1 MSRRART
8 QRGVTIVE
16 LMVGL
21 VILAVIAGAVLKL
34 IVRQA
39 NSMES
44 QEAWRGA
51 RAVSR
56 SSINLLLA
64 DASMVEASGGLD
76 AATTSGKDFTLRVP
90 YAFGL
95 VCKSVTGASATV
107 SLLPVDSA
115 MFNSAAPSGLAYR
128 NMMTGAYTYVTSGV
142 GAPGTGTASDCI
154 NTPDTVYTV
163 PATGPYPAGKLVSLT
178 GLPNGTAAGTIVFLY
193 RTVRYEFKASGVL
206 SGRIGLWRTMAGT
219 SSEIA
224 APFDTSARAAFYV
237 LNNSTPQIALPN
249 PLSNARGLEL
259 RLNGASER
267 TPRGSGAPK
276 LSNLTTSVFFN
287 NRPD

>member
-1 MSRRART
+1 MIGRART

-21 VILAVIAGAVLKL
+21 VILAVIGGAVLKL

-56 SSINLLLA
+56 SSINLMLA
-64 DASMVEASGGLD
+64 DAGMVEASGGLD

-95 VCKSVTGASATV
+95 VCKATGTATV

-128 NMMTGAYTYVTSGV
+128 NMTTGAYTYVTSGV
-142 GAPGTGTASDCI
+142 NITANPGTANNCTNAPASV
-154 NTPDTVYTV
+154 TTV
-163 PATGPYPAGKLVSLT
+163 PTTGPYPAGQIINLNGV
-178 GLPNGTAAGTIVFLY
+178 PNGTAEGTIVFLY
-193 RTVRYEFKASGVL
+193 RTVRYEFKSSGVL
-206 SGRIGLWRTMAGT
+206 SGRIGLWRTVGGV

-237 LNNSTPQIALPN
+237 LNNSTPQIALPS
-249 PLSNARGLEL
+249 PLSDARGLEL
-259 RLNGASER
+259 RLNGASET
-267 TPRGSGAPK
+267 TPRGSNAPK
-276 LSNLTTSVFFN
+276 QSNLTTSVFFN

>member
-1 MSRRART
+1 MNTRRRNP
-8 QRGVTIVE
+8 RGVTIVE
-16 LMVGL
+16 LLVAM
-21 VILAVIAGAVLKL
+21 VILAVIGGAVLKL

-39 NSMES
+39 NSMEN

-64 DASMVEASGGLD
+64 DARMVEARGGLD
-76 AATTSGKDFTLRVP
+76 AATANGKDFTLRVP

-95 VCKSVTGASATV
+95 VCKATGTATL

-128 NMMTGAYTYVTSGV
+128 DMATGTYTYVTSGV
-142 GAPGTGTASDCI
+142 SITANPGTTSNCTNAPASI
-154 NTPDTVYTV
+154 TTV
-163 PATGPYPAGKLVSLT
+163 PAAGPYPAGQIINLN
-178 GLPNGTAAGTIVFLY
+178 GIPNGTAEGTIVFLY
-193 RTVRYEFKASGVL
+193 RTVRYEFKASAAL
-206 SGRIGLWRTMAGT
+206 SGRIGLWRTVGGV

-237 LNNSTPQIALPN
+237 LNNATPQIAAPS
-249 PLSNARGLEL
+249 PLSDARGLEL
-259 RLNGASER
+259 RLNGASEG
-267 TPRGSGAPK
+267 TPRGSPAPK
-276 LSNLTTSVFFN
+276 KSNITTSVFFT